1 MLENDVL
8 GARLAMAGRGAE
20 RGLLYSLPVAVWV
33 NVCIAIGGAHCDG
46 RERMGATGA
55 SMFRGCSRIKGAFNR
70 LFALRCRGLDAPV
83 NKRRL

>member
-33 NVCIAIGGAHCDG
+33 NVCIASGAHCNG

-70 LFALRCRGLDAPV
+70 LFVFTCRGADAPV